1 MLSFAIV
8 LLIMLSMS
16 VVALWR
22 LQAAND
28 TTSNLVREKLAKRQ
42 LGAEVLALTRLN
54 GIRVAP
60 SARSDELGQLQA
72 ALADMVGDARLHG
85 GWQRRASNGRCN

>member
-1 MLSFAIV
+1 
-8 LLIMLSMS
+8 
-16 VVALWR
+16 
-22 LQAAND
+22 
-28 TTSNLVREKLAKRQ
+28 
-42 LGAEVLALTRLN
+42 VLALTRLN